1 MIEMDSLTNVNNQFY
16 IRSNAQLSSIEA
28 SLLFETGDSG
38 GISQSMYI
46 FDNDALT
53 TLSFPQL
60 RKVYDEI
67 EIKYNNL
74 LDVSTQLPCEMY
86 VYYNDS
92 FDCSPS
98 TIDITGNATNT
109 YCFQDLSL
117 RGTTTLTTAP
127 IQNISSIGAES
138 GGQISLGS
146 NSFVNI
152 NQRGVVYSTSP
163 NPLFDGSAT
172 TDPFYT
178 TNGNFNEDYVSY
190 LYNLSPNT
198 TYYVRAYATDCNSTV
213 YGNELIFITSN

>member
-1 MIEMDSLTNVNNQFY
+1 MW
-16 IRSNAQLSSIEA
+16 IREDAQLSSIEA
-28 SLLFETGDSG
+28 PLLIETGDSG
-38 GISQSMYI
+38 NTYSSMYVH
-46 FDNDALT
+46 DNDALT

-60 RKVYDEI
+60 RKVYDQTYI
-67 EIKYNNL
+67 RYNNL
-74 LDVSTQLPCEMY
+74 LDISTQIPCEMY

-92 FDCSPS
+92 FDCSHS
-98 TIDITGNATNT
+98 TISVSGNATNT

-117 RGTTTLTTAP
+117 RGTTTLITAP

-138 GGQISLGS
+138 GGEISLGS
-146 NSFVNI
+146 NSFVNV

-163 NPLFDGSAT
+163 NPLFEGSAT

-213 YGNELIFITSN
+213 YGNELVFITSY